1 MKVLITGATGF
12 IGQRICEKLIEEG
25 SDVVVLSRDAQRAKS
40 EIGLPV
46 EAYSWNPASELP
58 PQAAFEGVT
67 GVIHLAGE
75 SVAEG
80 RWTKAK
86 RKRILESRTRSTAH
100 LVQAMKQYGKSIEA
114 FVCASAIGY
123 YSERGDELLD
133 EKAARGEGFLADV
146 CEAWEAEAAKADS
159 FTRRVSIRIGMVL
172 GHGGALQKL
181 LPIFRLGLGGKI
193 GNGKQWMSWI
203 HVDDLAGLFIHSLR
217 TEQLRGPV
225 NGVAPH
231 PVTNKDFTK
240 SLASALGVPAFLP
253 VPVLAL
259 RVAMGQMS
267 ELATKSQR
275 VRAAK
280 AVDSGYTYQYPTIDQ
295 AFAEICPSKKKSL
308 KKSFA

>member
-1 MKVLITGATGF
+1 MKVLVTGASGF
-12 IGQRICEKLIEEG
+12 IGQEICERLVEKG
-25 SDVVVLSRDAQRAKS
+25 ADVVVLSRDAERAKR

-46 EAYSWNPASELP
+46 EAYDWDPALELP
-58 PQAAFEGVT
+58 PREAFNGVT

-86 RKRILESRTRSTAH
+86 RKRILESRTKSTAH
-100 LVQAMKQYGKSIEA
+100 LVDAMKQYGENIQS
-114 FVCASAIGY
+114 FVCASAIGF
-123 YSERGDELLD
+123 YSERGDEILG
-133 EKAARGEGFLADV
+133 ESASSGEGFLADV
-146 CEAWEAEAAKADS
+146 CEAWEAEAAKADG

-181 LPIFRLGLGGKI
+181 LPIFRLGLGGPI

-203 HVDDLAGLFIHSLR
+203 HVKDLAGLFLHCLNNA
-217 TEQLRGPV
+217 EVRGPV

-231 PVTNKDFTK
+231 PVTNKEFTK

-253 VPVLAL
+253 VPTLAL
-259 RVAMGQMS
+259 RIAMGQMS

-275 VRAAK
+275 VQAAK
-280 AVDSGYTYQYPTIDQ
+280 AVDSGYSFEYGTIDA
-295 AFAEICPSKKKSL
+295 AFAEICPSKKSL
-308 KKSFA
+308 KRSYA